1 MAVLEQQG
9 CPPSASAVTQGYG
22 TAGQIQAGV
31 MAANDYCSPL
41 SPPWDASQDPPGP
54 GFPRL
59 SDLLGHLFGAV
70 PGMRRGPDLG
80 IRVELDLAECAFGT
94 TRELTVDTMVACP
107 TCSGNPA
114 EPLTYPEPC
123 DIRDGPGEIRQLVP
137 PVIGQVMASGVGPG
151 CDGYARVLASP
162 CLDCN
167 GAGWARARRTIKVR
181 IPAGV
186 ADVTQIQLPGE
197 GEAGRSGAPAG
208 DLFLEIAQ
216 RPHPIFERRGDDLHC
231 TVFIPMVAAALGVTL
246 SADSL
251 DGPADIDIRPGTQSG
266 QVVPLDGYGVR
277 HLNREGRGD
286 LLVHVMVETPAS
298 LDPEQRRLLS
308 ELAMLRGEE
317 LPAGPFV
324 LG

>member
-1 MAVLEQQG
+1 M
-9 CPPSASAVTQGYG
+9 PS
-22 TAGQIQAGV
+22 
-31 MAANDYCSPL
+31 DYCATLNPAR
-41 SPPWDASQDPPGP
+41 DASQDPPGP

-59 SDLLGHLFGAV
+59 GDLLGQLFGAV
-70 PGMRRGPDLG
+70 PGMRRGRDLG

-94 TRELTVDTMVACP
+94 NRELTVDTMVACP
-107 TCSGNPA
+107 ACSGNPA
-114 EPLTYPEPC
+114 GPWTYPQPC
-123 DIRDGPGEIRQLVP
+123 DIRAGRGEVRQLAP
-137 PVIGQVMASGVGPG
+137 SVIGQLAAAGAGPG
-151 CDGYARVLASP
+151 RDGYGTVPASP

-197 GEAGRSGAPAG
+197 GKAGRSGGPPG

-246 SADSL
+246 PVDSL

-266 QVVPLDGYGVR
+266 QVVPLYGYGVR

-286 LLVHVMVETPAS
+286 LLVHVMAETPAS
-298 LDPEQRRLLS
+298 LDPEQRLLLS

-317 LPAGPFV
+317 LAASPSCV

>member
-1 MAVLEQQG
+1 
-9 CPPSASAVTQGYG
+9 
-22 TAGQIQAGV
+22 
-31 MAANDYCSPL
+31 
-41 SPPWDASQDPPGP
+41 
-54 GFPRL
+54 
-59 SDLLGHLFGAV
+59 
-70 PGMRRGPDLG
+70 MRRGRDLG

-114 EPLTYPEPC
+114 GPLTYPQPC
-123 DIRDGPGEIRQLVP
+123 DIRAGHGEVRQLVP
-137 PVIGQVMASGVGPG
+137 SVIGQVMAAGVGPG
-151 CDGYARVLASP
+151 CDGYARVLVSP

-167 GAGWARARRTIKVR
+167 GAGWAHTRRTIKVR

-197 GEAGRSGAPAG
+197 GEAGRSGGPPG

-246 SADSL
+246 PVDSL

-266 QVVPLDGYGVR
+266 QVVPLYGYGVR

-298 LDPEQRRLLS
+298 LDPEQRLLLS
-308 ELAMLRGEE
+308 ELARLRGEE
-317 LPAGPFV
+317 LPASPSCV

>member
-1 MAVLEQQG
+1 
-9 CPPSASAVTQGYG
+9 
-22 TAGQIQAGV
+22 
-31 MAANDYCSPL
+31 
-41 SPPWDASQDPPGP
+41 
-54 GFPRL
+54 
-59 SDLLGHLFGAV
+59 
-70 PGMRRGPDLG
+70 MRRGRDLG

-94 TRELTVDTMVACP
+94 TRELTVDTMAPCPAC
-107 TCSGNPA
+107 SANPA
-114 EPLTYPEPC
+114 APPHPQRC
-123 DIRDGPGEIRQLVP
+123 DIRDGHRQVRQLVP
-137 PVIGQVMASGVGPG
+137 SVTGQLMPAVAGPG
-151 CDGYARVLASP
+151 GGRCSTGLARLCP
-162 CLDCN
+162 DCN
-167 GAGWARARRTIKVR
+167 GGGWAHIRRTIKVR

-197 GEAGRSGAPAG
+197 GEAGRSGGPPG

-246 SADSL
+246 SVDSL

-266 QVVPLDGYGVR
+266 QVVPLYGYGVR

-308 ELAMLRGEE
+308 DLARLRREE
-317 LPAGPFV
+317 RPAGLV
-324 LG
+324 ILS